1 MEKKITKKIRKAVAK
16 CMSKPFVVVEVM
28 RVPKDFGIEAD
39 AIYAVPNNAV
49 YLTKIVVLDEDEK
62 IDDDRLDRI
71 NSDLSIGVAELEA
84 WGFRFNGTVY
94 CTTACV
100 WLRTDGSIAWIATGS
115 ELPEEM

>member
-1 MEKKITKKIRKAVAK
+1 MEKKITKKIRKAVAE

-49 YLTKIVVLDEDEK
+49 YLTKIVVLD
-62 IDDDRLDRI
+62 DDRLDRI
-71 NSDLSIGVAELEA
+71 HSDLSIGVTDLEE
-84 WGFRFNGTVY
+84 WCFRFNGTVY

-100 WLRTDGSIAWIATGS
+100 WLRTDGSIAGIATCS
-115 ELPEEM
+115 ALPELM